1 MKYLI
6 SLDVL
11 IFTLELIGKLV
22 GVLTVSWYV
31 ICLPI
36 LMLTCVV
43 IGVYVGL
50 AYSAKY
56 FK

>member
-36 LMLTCVV
+36 LMLTCAV

>member
-6 SLDVL
+6 SLDIL

-22 GVLTVSWYV
+22 GVLTYSWFIV
-31 ICLPI
+31 CMPI
-36 LMLTCVV
+36 LIPISSL

-50 AYSAKY
+50 ATSAKLI
-56 FK
+56 K

>member
-22 GVLTVSWYV
+22 GVLTVSWCV

-36 LMLTCVV
+36 LMLTCAV